1 LLASAEPLEAL
12 FRSQMRSRWHAPFS
26 LVQSANRNSRL
37 PSTTRMRTPKARS
50 SPLLTRNQ
58 KCSGWSPLIRR
69 GREETS
75 QRLRCRN
82 FGGLRWASQIESFYM
97 THYQKCEFRWISM
110 YIWGQRRLC
119 IHNSSGN
126 LIWVFVAA
134 GCGWAQQADP
144 CENLKSFKAA
154 SAEITKATLIPA
166 GTTRRSPGDR
176 AARRRFPHI
185 ASLRRDES
193 PDGN

>member
-1 LLASAEPLEAL
+1 MDKHVHLGAATAMH
-12 FRSQMRSRWHAPFS
+12 SQFLRKPDLGIRGG
-26 LVQSANRNSRL
+26 RL
-37 PSTTRMRTPKARS
+37 
-50 SPLLTRNQ
+50 
-58 KCSGWSPLIRR
+58 
-69 GREETS
+69 
-75 QRLRCRN
+75 
-82 FGGLRWASQIESFYM
+82 
-97 THYQKCEFRWISM
+97 
-110 YIWGQRRLC
+110 
-119 IHNSSGN
+119 
-126 LIWVFVAA
+126 
-134 GCGWAQQADP
+134 WAQQADP